1 MKLQLAVLVSGA
13 AGVLFAGLV
22 QAHHSFAPHFDASK
36 PVSITGVV
44 SEFEQRNPHAYLH
57 VRAENADGRMIEWRC
72 ESHGVTQLT
81 RNGLTPEMLAP
92 GTELRITGSQHRR
105 AEDECF
111 FDMVY
116 FSDGR
121 EVSVNGPRATQA
133 AAAPQVAQ
141 RDSMFGTWMLAPANR
156 PTSGPQF
163 MMDFLTEAGRAA
175 VAVYDPFTMDPAYR
189 CEPVAI
195 RRGWFAPGT
204 PMAIRQQGDDIIIQ
218 HEWMDIERVVHMNQD
233 SVPVGTPEAIL
244 GYSRGRWEGEMLVV
258 ETDHFS
264 PGVLNQFV
272 EVPGEPMR
280 GLLHSNALRTVERIR
295 FDAASNRIKLEID
308 HYDPL
313 FFSRDFPLTE
323 AEFMASDL
331 EIKPFGCIPEQLK

>member
-1 MKLQLAVLVSGA
+1 MKLQLATVATGI
-13 AGVLFAGLV
+13 LFTTLV

-44 SEFEQRNPHAYLH
+44 TEFEQRNPHAYLH
-57 VRAENADGRMIEWRC
+57 VRAENADGRMVEWRC
-72 ESHGVTQLT
+72 ESHGVTQLS
-81 RNGLTPEMLAP
+81 RNGITPEMLAP

-105 AEDECF
+105 ADDECF
-111 FDMVY
+111 FDTVY
-116 FSDGR
+116 FPDGR
-121 EVSVNGPRATQA
+121 ELSVNGPRGAQT
-133 AAAPQVAQ
+133 AAPQVAQ

-233 SVPVGTPEAIL
+233 SVPAGTPEAIL
-244 GYSRGRWEGEMLVV
+244 GYSRGHWEGDTLVV
-258 ETDHFS
+258 ETDHFR

-308 HYDPL
+308 HFDPV
-313 FFSRDFPLTE
+313 FFTRDFPLAE